1 MSSLGPTE
9 TRRPCRAISEFDGEA
24 ETFARTEFF
33 LVSDPSQTWAAKRKP
48 VPLASVGGF
57 QPSRILNNLA
67 LQLAAQEFRDRPACR
82 ALSGAVN
89 EVQGVLG
96 EEAALLCEKRPQ
108 DNVRP
113 AAGKTSRPSAPAVD
127 GR

>member
-1 MSSLGPTE
+1 MGGQH
-9 TRRPCRAISEFDGEA
+9 C
-24 ETFARTEFF
+24 
-33 LVSDPSQTWAAKRKP
+33 KP

-113 AAGKTSRPSAPAVD
+113 AAGKTVGTCCGRTLIRLSLRQLPGMPFGLRRQARPKGSV
-127 GR
+127 RQ